1 MTPAGGRFDRLP
13 GIMLAGMDA
22 TPAAETPAHPTLDD
36 RIEIGLQQ
44 AKDLPVEEL
53 GDPTCRTKRPDIV
66 DVLRFEGRDRIAELL
81 PLRHARMA
89 VCPLATLRGSASVM
103 AAALGARKSTDLIV
117 QLCGDAHLSKFR
129 DLRLARAGPRLRC
142 QRF

>member
-1 MTPAGGRFDRLP
+1 M
-13 GIMLAGMDA
+13 MSGMDA

-44 AKDLPVEEL
+44 AKELPVEEL

-66 DVLRFEGRDRIAELL
+66 DVLRAEGRDRIPELL

-89 VCPLATLRGSASVM
+89 VSPLATKDSPVNGTS
-103 AAALGARKSTDLIV
+103 STV
-117 QLCGDAHLSKFR
+117 FR
-129 DLRLARAGPRLRC
+129 PMSDS
-142 QRF
+142 